1 MTRSLTTLT
10 SPIPCSLY
18 NNHIGDEGASTLAAI
33 LKETKIT
40 DLKCAAAP
48 RVFARVSAP
57 IDTPLSLGSLGANK
71 LCGVDHVG
79 NGTYTTEGI
88 TKLFEALRGSA
99 VTSLE

>member
-1 MTRSLTTLT
+1 M
-10 SPIPCSLY
+10 
-18 NNHIGDEGASTLAAI
+18 
-33 LKETKIT
+33 
-40 DLKCAAAP
+40 
-48 RVFARVSAP
+48 FAFVSAP
-57 IDTPLSLGSLGANK
+57 IDTPLSLGSLGANQ